1 MPSAFG
7 FPQCSDLSARV
18 SWKTFTVT
26 KMLNVRFQRVFFA
39 LALICPIFLLPALTH
54 TDYAQAGQCATK
66 ACVDVYIENGQI
78 VIEAHKGS
86 GPITRSTPKAIPK
99 VKPKPKPKPIAP
111 KPKPTSTAAYVR
123 PKTVTAPKRVARKVV
138 RKVAPRVSLSEKLFK
153 LIPTGNISHEPA
165 TNAIVNIPVIYWCD
179 LPRAFSTRVAVIGEV
194 VDVAMRPSFL
204 WSFGDGSF
212 YSTTSPGATYPNQVI
227 THTYSRAGTYAVVL
241 LATWG
246 GIWTNNGVARAI
258 TGEIRKVSVTTVAV
272 ANAPTRLTK

>member
-1 MPSAFG
+1 
-7 FPQCSDLSARV
+7 
-18 SWKTFTVT
+18 
-26 KMLNVRFQRVFFA
+26 MLNVRLQRAFIAVA
-39 LALICPIFLLPALTH
+39 LVCPIFLLPALTH
-54 TDYAQAGQCATK
+54 ADYAQAGQCATK
-66 ACVDVYIENGQI
+66 TCVDVYIENGQI

-86 GPITRSTPKAIPK
+86 GPKTHSAPKVIPKA
-99 VKPKPKPKPIAP
+99 KPKPKPIAP
-111 KPKPTSTAAYVR
+111 NPKPTTTAAYVK
-123 PKTVTAPKRVARKVV
+123 PKTVTAPKRVAPKAV

-153 LIPTGNISHEPA
+153 LIPTGNISHEPS

-179 LPRAFSTRVAVIGEV
+179 LPSVFSTKVAIIGEV

-212 YSTTSPGATYPNQVI
+212 YATTSPGAAYPNQVI
-227 THTYSRAGTYAVVL
+227 SHTYSRAGTYAVVL

-258 TGEIRKVSVTTVAV
+258 TGEIRKVSVTTISI